1 MKRTANAVALRE
13 TDERRN
19 RGTNSKGFATLIA
32 LLTIVTIAM
41 WRIGG
46 TATVAAQEKTK
57 VNPKDGLTYVWIAP
71 GKFVFGCSPGDIDC
85 IDDEQPAH
93 MVTITKGF
101 WIGQTPVTQLTYKK
115 VAGANPSVF
124 HGDQLPVENVSW
136 GEAQAYCQAVE
147 MRLPTEAEYEY
158 AARGGTN
165 TASYAPIKQIAWY
178 NPGGDPTGGET
189 HEVATKQ
196 PNAYGLYDMLGNV
209 WEWVSDWYAPYDA
222 SPATDPKGP
231 AAGQNHVVRGASWDE
246 IANVVRVSFRNRVVT
261 GISDDYNGFRCV
273 SN

>member
-1 MKRTANAVALRE
+1 MNIAHRLLRG
-13 TDERRN
+13 RRP
-19 RGTNSKGFATLIA
+19 RV
-32 LLTIVTIAM
+32 LLGLSLLWVSCGWSGAPL
-41 WRIGG
+41 
-46 TATVAAQEKTK
+46 AHAQAQPQTK
-57 VNPKDGLTYVWIAP
+57 VNPTDGLTYVFVPP
-71 GKFVFGCSPGDIDC
+71 GTFMMGCSP
-85 IDDEQPAH
+85 DDKLCQPTEWPAH
-93 MVTITKGF
+93 SVTITKGF
-101 WIGQTPVTQLTYKK
+101 WIGQTQVTQAAFLKLMGK
-115 VAGANPSVF
+115 NPSHF
-124 HGDQLPVENVSW
+124 KGAKLPVDGASFNDAV
-136 GEAQAYCQAVE
+136 AYCAKLQ

-165 TASYAPIKQIAWY
+165 TASYGPIKQIAWY

-222 SPATDPKGP
+222 APSTDPKGP
-231 AAGQNHVVRGASWDE
+231 ATGQNHVVRGASWDE

-261 GISDDYNGFRCV
+261 GISDDYNGFRCA